1 MKMSRLRFNFG
12 FMLEADFGTIRRI
25 ELDYPSIKLSDDL
38 TLSPLKGFIT
48 ATRTTEGIY
57 IQGELESAAALEC
70 ARCLT
75 ETIVPLEFT
84 VDELFYYPPQSA
96 PPGENRVGEDGMID
110 LAPLVRELS
119 LLSLPVKVLCR
130 DDCQGLCQECGANL
144 NDGDCGCD
152 SGEIDPRLAALQQL
166 LNEVR
171 NGH

>member
-1 MKMSRLRFNFG
+1 MKLSRLRFNFG
-12 FMLEADFGTIRRI
+12 FLLEADFGTIRRI

-38 TLSPLKGFIT
+38 TLSPLKGVIT

-70 ARCLT
+70 VRCLT
-75 ETIVPLEFT
+75 ETIVSLDFT
-84 VDELFYYPPQSA
+84 LDELFYYPPQSA
-96 PPGENRVGEDGMID
+96 PPGENYVGEDGMID

-119 LLSLPVKVLCR
+119 LLSRPIKVLCR
-130 DDCQGLCQECGANL
+130 PDCLGLCQECGANL

-152 SGEIDPRLAALQQL
+152 DEVIDPRLAALQQL
-166 LNEVR
+166 LNEES

>member
-1 MKMSRLRFNFG
+1 MKLSRLRFNFG
-12 FMLEADFGTIRRI
+12 FLLEADFGTIRRI

-38 TLSPLKGFIT
+38 TLSPLKGVIT

-70 ARCLT
+70 VRCLT
-75 ETIVPLEFT
+75 ETIVSLDFT
-84 VDELFYYPPQSA
+84 LDELFYYPPQSA
-96 PPGENRVGEDGMID
+96 PPGENHVGEDGMID

-119 LLSLPVKVLCR
+119 LLSRPIKVLCR
-130 DDCQGLCQECGANL
+130 PDCLGLCQECGANL

-152 SGEIDPRLAALQQL
+152 DEVIDPRLAALQQL
-166 LNEVR
+166 LNEER

>member
-12 FMLEADFGTIRRI
+12 FLLEADFGTIRRI

-38 TLSPLKGFIT
+38 TLSPLKGVIT

-70 ARCLT
+70 VRCLT
-75 ETIVPLEFT
+75 ETIVSLDFT
-84 VDELFYYPPQSA
+84 LDELFYYPPQSA

-119 LLSLPVKVLCR
+119 LLSMPTKVLCR
-130 DDCQGLCQECGANL
+130 EDCLGLCQECGANL
-144 NDGDCGCD
+144 NDGDCGCAD
-152 SGEIDPRLAALQQL
+152 QAIDPRLAVLQQL
-166 LNEVR
+166 LNEER
-171 NGH
+171 NGR

>member
-12 FMLEADFGTIRRI
+12 FLLEADFGTIRRI

-38 TLSPLKGFIT
+38 TLSPLKGAIT

-70 ARCLT
+70 VRCLT
-75 ETIVPLEFT
+75 ETIVSLDFT
-84 VDELFYYPPQSA
+84 LDELFYYPPQSA
-96 PPGENRVGEDGMID
+96 PPGENHVGEDGMID
-110 LAPLVRELS
+110 LGPLVRELA
-119 LLSLPVKVLCR
+119 LLSLPTKVLCR
-130 DDCQGLCQECGANL
+130 EDCLGLCQECGANL

-152 SGEIDPRLAALQQL
+152 AEAIDPRLAALQQL
-166 LNEVR
+166 LQEGR

>member
-1 MKMSRLRFNFG
+1 MKVSRLRFNFG

-38 TLSPLKGFIT
+38 TLSPLKGVIT

-70 ARCLT
+70 VRCLT
-75 ETIVPLEFT
+75 ETIVSLDFT
-84 VDELFYYPPQSA
+84 LDELFYYPPQSA

-119 LLSLPVKVLCR
+119 LLSMPTKVLCR
-130 DDCQGLCQECGANL
+130 EDCLGLCQECGANL
-144 NDGDCGCD
+144 NDGDCGCAD
-152 SGEIDPRLAALQQL
+152 QAIDPRLAVLQQL
-166 LNEVR
+166 LNEER
-171 NGH
+171 NGR

>member
-12 FMLEADFGTIRRI
+12 FLLEADFGTIRRI

-38 TLSPLKGFIT
+38 TLSPLKGVIT

-70 ARCLT
+70 VRCLT
-75 ETIVPLEFT
+75 ETFVPLYFSL
-84 VDELFYYPPQSA
+84 DELFFYPPQSA

-119 LLSLPVKVLCR
+119 LLSMPTKVLCR
-130 DDCQGLCQECGANL
+130 EDCLGLCQECGANL
-144 NDGDCGCD
+144 NEGECGCAAN
-152 SGEIDPRLAALQQL
+152 EIDPRLAALQQL
-166 LNEVR
+166 MNQER